1 MSRMKRQRPFLQ
13 SILREAKQKERKAM
27 LDYAN
32 KDQINAVS
40 ELVMNVLHHNV
51 SVSPHVIEGLRPHK
65 KALRELA
72 KRKSSLKR
80 RKAILSTQRGGS
92 FWRGLECCHRSS
104 RQ

>member
-27 LDYAN
+27 VDYAN

-40 ELVMNVLHHNV
+40 ELVMNVLHKNV
-51 SVSPHVIEGLRPHK
+51 PISPHVIRELTPHK
-65 KALRELA
+65 NALRELA
-72 KRKSSLKR
+72 RRKTSLKR
-80 RKAILSTQRGGS
+80 RKAILSRQRGSG
-92 FWRGLECCHRSS
+92 FWKNLECCHRSS

>member
-1 MSRMKRQRPFLQ
+1 MKRQRPFLQ

-27 LDYAN
+27 VDYAN

-51 SVSPHVIEGLRPHK
+51 PVSSHVIRGLKPHK
-65 KALRELA
+65 EALRELA
-72 KRKSSLKR
+72 RRKTSLKR
-80 RKAILSTQRGGS
+80 RKAILSKQTGGG
-92 FWRGLECCHRSS
+92 FWKGLECCHRSS